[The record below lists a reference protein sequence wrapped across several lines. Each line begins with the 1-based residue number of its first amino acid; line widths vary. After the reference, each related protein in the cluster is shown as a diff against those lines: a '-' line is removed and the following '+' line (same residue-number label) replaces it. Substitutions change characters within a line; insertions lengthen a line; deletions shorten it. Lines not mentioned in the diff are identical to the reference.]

1 LLNNLIIYNYNIG
14 YIVSLIPNN
23 TIINIYD
30 NDTGLLG
37 YALRELQYNTN
48 YIRSSKCPLHCVLI
62 TSFENK
68 TNSTTDNST
77 INIHFISTHNDYK
90 LIDYNKKNIIFS
102 TDLYYNT
109 IKSNNIT
116 VYLIKN

>member
-1 LLNNLIIYNYNIG
+1 MEYKSKLYNNDLTIRKYWENNDKKLLNNLIIYNYNIG
-14 YIVSLIPNN
+14 YIINLIPNN

-37 YALRELQYNTN
+37 YALRELQFTSN

-68 TNSTTDNST
+68 S
-77 INIHFISTHNDYK
+77 
-90 LIDYNKKNIIFS
+90 NK
-102 TDLYYNT
+102 D
-109 IKSNNIT
+109 NIT
-116 VYLIKN
+116 NITNINNSLLIIPHFLFMGKFF